1 MSLAARTT
9 STPTCRG
16 PAVLACRVRYTVK
29 LNRPPRAT
37 ATMPISRSLV
47 RFMGAPHQEITKSNG
62 RQARLEEIA
71 VHTNSLLSGS
81 EDKHLFVQYF
91 RIIDANDIRPPRP
104 RVKPIGSIWRPRR
117 ALAWLTDRSRAPCR

>member
-47 RFMGAPHQEITKSNG
+47 RFMAAPHQEIPKSDG
-62 RQARLEEIA
+62 RQARLEEIPG
-71 VHTNSLLSGS
+71 HTNSLLRGS

-91 RIIDANDIRPPRP
+91 LIIDANNITPPRR
-104 RVKPIGSIWRPRR
+104 RVEPIRSISPPMR
-117 ALAWLTDRSRAPCR
+117 ALAWLTARSRPPC